1 MARETRNRKYD
12 TTEADAKAEA
22 KRLKHVARCQLYDNE
37 QSKKRKRE
45 AEPEQPDR
53 VDTRKV
59 LYFDEKKRKMYQAI
73 EDRAG
78 KKACPLEIWCSPIKF
93 AFYYCNA
100 ASKSSG
106 GKVHSWRCKYVL
118 QCNNSLSLAPVEI
131 KWGEFFSE
139 DCCTECFRKR
149 V

>member
-1 MARETRNRKYD
+1 MSRTLRFGITKD
-12 TTEADAKAEA
+12 TTVGDAFNKAKRAKANASRDKSIA
-22 KRLKHVARCQLYDNE
+22 KSARQVAKVDE
-37 QSKKRKRE
+37 
-45 AEPEQPDR
+45 PDR

-59 LYFDEKKRKMYQAI
+59 SYYDEKKRKMYQEI
-73 EDRAG
+73 KDSG
-78 KKACPLEIWCSPIKF
+78 GTKACPLEIWCSPIKF